1 MGPSSLKSRRR
12 IEEEL
17 SRQERNMKDVASW
30 KQSTENVK
38 RQKLTVSD
46 NAESKVR
53 IKRTDLTIGFGKG

>member
-1 MGPSSLKSRRR
+1 MKSRRR

-38 RQKLTVSD
+38 RQKSTISD